1 MKRIAI
7 LAITAG
13 LGFPALAAPETYLI
27 DNLHTYPKFE
37 YSHFGYSIQQSRFD
51 KTSGKI
57 TIDRATKTGA
67 ADITIDTRSVN
78 TGSDLFNGHLK
89 GDVFFDVEK
98 FPDITF
104 KSSSFKFDGD
114 KVASIDGEL
123 TVKGITRPV
132 TLNVTNFQCAPHP
145 STKKDVCGANAMTK
159 VKRSDFSLAK
169 YVPNVG
175 DDVTISIAIEV
186 GKQ

>member
-1 MKRIAI
+1 M
-7 LAITAG
+7 
-13 LGFPALAAPETYLI
+13 
-27 DNLHTYPKFE
+27 
-37 YSHFGYSIQQSRFD
+37 
-51 KTSGKI
+51 
-57 TIDRATKTGA
+57 
-67 ADITIDTRSVN
+67 
-78 TGSDLFNGHLK
+78 K